1 MQTSTWDVANS
12 GQVVVHFPLDEKLR
26 FAGLYASLVN
36 ERETIAEERDA
47 WQTIVAIAGV
57 PFGVP
62 GTTNMIRI
70 ATA

>member
-1 MQTSTWDVANS
+1 MTAVARDVARREKFAES
-12 GQVVVHFPLDEKLR
+12 G
-26 FAGLYASLVN
+26 
-36 ERETIAEERDA
+36 
-47 WQTIVAIAGV
+47 QTIVAIAGV